1 MEFNKD
7 EAKWEEA
14 EPACAQALWCV
25 GHGKFQNRHGD
36 RCCKGDGEGS
46 LKGEIQEIKLQDARL
61 HLNFR

>member
-25 GHGKFQNRHGD
+25 GHGKFQNRHGE
-36 RCCKGDGEGS
+36 RCCKGHGEGS
-46 LKGEIQEIKLQDARL
+46 LKGVRYG
-61 HLNFR
+61 